1 MCTPPK
7 PTVLKPGE
15 MSASDLSPTPSDAA
29 MVRAVL
35 SSDPAAREQ
44 FVTRMRCVP
53 RILAALNVRHGRALD
68 DELLADLAQD
78 AVVVIWRKLPEFRDP
93 GPLEAWVY
101 GIAYLEFR
109 NACRRRARARKRQ
122 LPLSEAV
129 HAVSEQ
135 ESESNEGPG
144 NDIEVALSRLDPED
158 SSIIRLRHDEGLP
171 FDAIGARLGIPMNTA
186 KTRYHRSLRS
196 LREWLR
202 VKSSQE
208 EHPR

>member
-1 MCTPPK
+1 
-7 PTVLKPGE
+7 VLKPGE
-15 MSASDLSPTPSDAA
+15 MSASDLEPTPSDAA
-29 MVRAVL
+29 LVRAVL

-44 FVTRMRCVP
+44 FVARMRCVP
-53 RILAALNVRHGRALD
+53 RILAALNVRHGRTLD
-68 DELLADLAQD
+68 DDSLADLAQD
-78 AVVVIWRKLPEFRDP
+78 AVVVIWRKLPEYRDP

-135 ESESNEGPG
+135 ESESKEGPG
-144 NDIEVALSRLDPED
+144 NEIEVALSRLDPED
-158 SSIIRLRHDEGLP
+158 SSIIRLRHDEALS

-202 VKSSQE
+202 MKSSQE

>member
-1 MCTPPK
+1 MT
-7 PTVLKPGE
+7 GE
-15 MSASDLSPTPSDAA
+15 MPASDPSAMPSDADL
-29 MVRAVL
+29 VRAVL

-44 FVTRMRCVP
+44 FVARMRCVP
-53 RILAALNVRHGRALD
+53 RILAAMNARHGRALD
-68 DELLADLAQD
+68 DEMLADLAQD
-78 AVVVIWRKLPEFRDP
+78 AVVVIWRKLPEFREP

-122 LPLSEAV
+122 LPLSEAA

-135 ESESNEGPG
+135 ESESNEAPW

-158 SSIIRLRHDEGLP
+158 LSIIRLRHDEALS
-171 FDAIGARLGIPMNTA
+171 FEAIGARLGIPMNTA

-202 VKSSQE
+202 VRGNQE